1 MNKKRLLATM
11 FLIFSVC
18 FLTISAQSVQKAQV
32 NDILKDPNAY
42 NQEEVEVSGLVIQ
55 YIEATEQT
63 TSHYYLKDDFGA
75 IIKIHTAESK
85 PETNEKYTVR
95 GILYIEAS
103 TLLPFISE
111 KSKIKIAKEGDLP
124 VTDISPA
131 LTSVDEPATEDMEF
145 NWWKKNWLL
154 LVIIGS
160 AFLLLVLLIVLLGRK
175 GKAEELYTP
184 EPVNKPSQIAPE
196 KLDFPVTRE
205 SLKTMVIPSTV
216 PKTMKFIP
224 GELEV
229 ITGEDKGRIIRI
241 GGYPTE
247 EGSIVTIGREQV
259 TGPRDFAHIQL
270 KERTISRR
278 QAELILK
285 DGKLYLKNLSE
296 TNFTKLDGKDLP
308 PNTSAPLSPGS
319 IMTFGEVEMKYKL

>member
-1 MNKKRLLATM
+1 MNKKRLQITIL
-11 FLIFSVC
+11 LIFSVC
-18 FLTISAQSVQKAQV
+18 FLTVSAQDVQKAQV
-32 NDILKDPNAY
+32 NDILKDPNSY

-75 IIKIHTAESK
+75 IIKVHTAESK
-85 PETNEKYTVR
+85 PETNEKYIVR

-111 KSKIKIAKEGDLP
+111 KSKVKIEKEGAVTQDAISAP
-124 VTDISPA
+124 VTP
-131 LTSVDEPATEDMEF
+131 VEDLIPEKTGSD
-145 NWWKKNWLL
+145 WWKENWLL

-160 AFLLLVLLIVLLGRK
+160 ALLLLILLMLLLGRK
-175 GKAEELYTP
+175 RRADVLYTP
-184 EPVNKPSQIAPE
+184 EPVNKPSQIPAE
-196 KLDFPVTRE
+196 KQDIPVSRE
-205 SLKTMVIPSTV
+205 TLKTMVIPSTV

-241 GGYPTE
+241 GGFPTE
-247 EGSIVTIGREQV
+247 EGSVVTIGREQV

-285 DGKLYLKNLSE
+285 DGKLFLKNLSE
-296 TNFTKLDGKDLP
+296 TNYTKLDGKDLL

-319 IMTFGEVEMKYKL
+319 IMTFGEVEMKYRL